1 MRHLVIYC
9 HPEPKSFNHAIL
21 DAVVEELRAL
31 GHDVVER
38 DLYQTGFSPILRS
51 VDLSRLAA
59 GEVPGD
65 IKDEQ
70 AEVRAADRLVFI
82 FPIWW
87 TGMPAMLKGWID
99 RVFSAGFAF
108 DIAAEGPRGLL
119 AGKQAIIINTTAF
132 PEAFYR
138 QAGLRDSLDANLAG
152 AVLPFCGI
160 TAAAHKVCWGLPFTN
175 GEDRQAMLAEVR
187 QLVRAE
193 AAK

>member
-1 MRHLVIYC
+1 MRNLVIYC

-21 DAVVEELRAL
+21 DAVVEELRAI

-138 QAGLRDSLDANLAG
+138 QAGLRGSLDANLAG

-160 TAAAHKVCWGLPFTN
+160 TVAAHKVCWGLPFTN
-175 GEDRQAMLAEVR
+175 EEDRGAMLAGIRE
-187 QLVRAE
+187 LVRTE